1 MAGLVRPPQRFTH
14 EEWTYSNNLK
24 YRSAEKEREISQ
36 GLQNECDR
44 FIEET
49 ARRTE
54 RTLKDVEKKFDQR
67 IKDIQYWK
75 SEVNKKLQDVT
86 EETDVLDEYFIR
98 LKKTLEATEEPLHIA
113 QQCLLSREKRTGID
127 LVHDDAQKELIKE
140 VEVIKG
146 AQGVLQKAI
155 EQAKEQLRL
164 NRKAIYNLK
173 KDSSDKLEAQRI
185 DEYALSLKPTDESLP
200 GFDRLPKMDA
210 KSFTQ
215 EEWQNFSTAS
225 IEAGDKQLQNSHEL
239 RSIID
244 GVIQQVAADIKR
256 QIEAT
261 NRALKKR
268 ISETR
273 SSKAKLEEHLS
284 AVIKEISNVED
295 TLYELDKAIKDK
307 DGALRLA
314 GTRLGIRK
322 ERPNIEL
329 CRDPANYRLIQEVDE
344 INRDIEQLKQR
355 LHAAHASLKGL
366 CRRQLDLEEEI
377 QIKAA
382 TLFIDEV
389 QCMGIRESINFS
401 AF

>member
-1 MAGLVRPPQRFTH
+1 MAGLVQQPQRFTH

-49 ARRTE
+49 AKRTE
-54 RTLKDVEKKFDQR
+54 KTLKDVEKKFDQR
-67 IKDIQYWK
+67 IANIKYWK
-75 SEVNKKLQDVT
+75 SEVNKKLQDIT
-86 EETDVLDEYFIR
+86 EETEILDEYFVR
-98 LKKTLEATEEPLHIA
+98 LRKTLEATEEPLHFA
-113 QQCLLSREKRTGID
+113 QQCLLSRERRTGID

-140 VEVIKG
+140 IEIIKG
-146 AQGVLQKAI
+146 AQAILQRTI

-164 NRKAIYNLK
+164 NRKVIYNLK
-173 KDSSDKLEAQRI
+173 KDSSDKLQAQQL
-185 DEYALSLKPTDESLP
+185 DEYALSLKPTDDSLS
-200 GFDRLPKMDA
+200 GSTQLPKIVPH
-210 KSFTQ
+210 SFTP
-215 EEWQNFSTAS
+215 EEWQTFSINS
-225 IEAGDKQLQNSHEL
+225 IENGDRQLQNSHEL

-261 NRALKKR
+261 NRALNKR

-284 AVIKEISNVED
+284 AVIKEISDIED
-295 TLYELDKAIKDK
+295 TLHQLEKAIKDK
-307 DGALRLA
+307 DGILRLA
-314 GTRLGIRK
+314 GTRLGIRR
-322 ERPNIEL
+322 ERPNVEL
-329 CRDPANYRLIQEVDE
+329 CRDPADFRLIQEVEE
-344 INRDIEQLKQR
+344 IKRDIEQLKQR
-355 LHAAHASLKGL
+355 LHAAHASLKAL
-366 CRRQLDLEEEI
+366 LRRQLDLEEEI

-389 QCMGIRESINFS
+389 QCMGIRGSIKFT

>member
-1 MAGLVRPPQRFTH
+1 MNRPSFSDGTKSTKHFGNTLVEYGEYMTMKLIDACTLVSTSVTSTISYLTILLSPPC
-14 EEWTYSNNLK
+14 
-24 YRSAEKEREISQ
+24 ISEVQ
-36 GLQNECDR
+36 KN
-44 FIEET
+44 
-49 ARRTE
+49 
-54 RTLKDVEKKFDQR
+54 QR

-140 VEVIKG
+140 VEVFKG

-173 KDSSDKLEAQRI
+173 RDSSDKLEAQRI

-210 KSFTQ
+210 KVYLG
-215 EEWQNFSTAS
+215 ENFSTAS

-284 AVIKEISNVED
+284 A
-295 TLYELDKAIKDK
+295 
-307 DGALRLA
+307 
-314 GTRLGIRK
+314 
-322 ERPNIEL
+322 
-329 CRDPANYRLIQEVDE
+329 
-344 INRDIEQLKQR
+344 
-355 LHAAHASLKGL
+355 
-366 CRRQLDLEEEI
+366 
-377 QIKAA
+377 
-382 TLFIDEV
+382 
-389 QCMGIRESINFS
+389 FS
-401 AF
+401 QYNTIH

>member
-1 MAGLVRPPQRFTH
+1 MAGLIPQPPRFTH

-24 YRSAEKEREISQ
+24 YRSAEREREVSQ

-44 FIEET
+44 LIEET

-67 IKDIQYWK
+67 IADIKYWK
-75 SEVNKKLQDVT
+75 SEVNKKLQDTT
-86 EETDVLDEYFIR
+86 EETKILDDYFIR
-98 LKKTLEATEEPLHIA
+98 LKKTLEATEEPLHFA
-113 QQCLLSREKRTGID
+113 QQCLLSREGRTGID

-140 VEVIKG
+140 IEVIKG
-146 AQGVLQKAI
+146 AQAILQRTL

-164 NRKAIYNLK
+164 NRKAIYNMK
-173 KDSSDKLEAQRI
+173 KDSSDKVQAQCL

-200 GFDRLPKMDA
+200 GFTPGPKIEPN
-210 KSFTQ
+210 SFTQ
-215 EEWQNFSTAS
+215 EEWQTFSVNS
-225 IEAGDKQLQNSHEL
+225 IENGDRQLQTSHEL
-239 RSIID
+239 RSLID
-244 GVIQQVAADIKR
+244 GIIQQVASDITR

-261 NRALKKR
+261 NRALNKR

-295 TLYELDKAIKDK
+295 TLRELEKAIKDK

-314 GTRLGIRK
+314 GTRLGIRR
-322 ERPNIEL
+322 ERPNVEL
-329 CRDPANYRLIQEVDE
+329 CRDPANYRLIQEVEE
-344 INRDIEQLKQR
+344 IQGDIDQLKEKV
-355 LHAAHASLKGL
+355 HAAHTSLKAL

-389 QCMGIRESINFS
+389 QCMGIRGSIKFS

>member
-49 ARRTE
+49 AKRTE

-140 VEVIKG
+140 VEVFKG

-173 KDSSDKLEAQRI
+173 RDSSDKLEAQRI

-225 IEAGDKQLQNSHEL
+225 IEAGINT
-239 RSIID
+239 
-244 GVIQQVAADIKR
+244 
-256 QIEAT
+256 T

-329 CRDPANYRLIQEVDE
+329 CRDPANYRLTQEVDE

-355 LHAAHASLKGL
+355 LYAAHASLKGL